1 MSPPEPS
8 TSIRAHLCGR
18 CHSVDLHISHNGS
31 NLAPIEEALL
41 RSFGIDERNYRHTLF
56 WHFRAEPCQVQRP
69 FADLARVAVCAPE
82 VLRRESLRVHV
93 CRMVKVVPGSGC
105 LAVGGGVVGGLA
117 AGLAVAGGGG
127 AGGAGTV
134 PMSVAGGSGGVL
146 GSGADLSGGQAR
158 TNRGGGETG
167 LPAGEEGGSPG
178 DKTTVG
184 QERVVSEGETAG
196 ASAEAA
202 TTGRTTAG
210 SDGEA
215 TASNADTTAPGGS
228 PGLIDEDTGSD
239 EDADEPAD
247 RRRNH
252 AAQPESSGT
261 TATSSSSEVAE
272 STNQSVASNSSE
284 PPPPSPSPSLSEN
297 SATADEIAFRL
308 KWSPGTC
315 QQLGLTPHTFSS
327 IRTLLDTSLVDIREH
342 IRDEIVQVL
351 QRILKRFPQFRD
363 HFRNTVAI
371 RYRAVINECTG
382 GHDVAD
388 LEDLSYGGRFTA
400 VSDLFVDPAMAPR
413 SVNARI
419 TLLLDDGS
427 DSSPAAKKR
436 KMSKVSPETLDF
448 DQLVQSTQDDVNPRR
463 KFIRLGEV
471 SEREI
476 IDSDDIAEEF
486 PILAEID
493 RQQRTLLFLWGTRAW
508 DFDDFCI
515 GDFELCKKTL
525 RFSQRLLWFD
535 RYHGVKSKSQLQERI
550 SARVTT
556 DQRMPFLPPLTFNAF
571 DPDEY
576 DPPFGTGVINK
587 YGVVVVIRFVS
598 HLPKAENE
606 RLAFH
611 KNFQLVVGDPDDY
624 ESIAKEVKTELENA
638 DETKRLFRAEYQD
651 RWQLQLWAMPHE
663 PAPRTLFR
671 FEPAGSD
678 GPGLV
683 KRFMSSRMLKR
694 GQPGCKL
701 YMEAHLWEVGDDEEQ
716 LVQHHAGIGSGHAS
730 GPCDLDGAEDAWLD
744 GSSAPTRHGRAGSR
758 KRKLTCSG
766 SAKKAGSA
774 HTQERGGI
782 LAVSHDNPEDTS
794 DHASSA
800 SDGGELRVAAAREA
814 SRLLLEDE
822 QVRLAMEP
830 PSEREVLEELPR
842 DDSLLWDA
850 LSTEDV
856 VGAGNVAADCGSK
869 ESGDDDDGSGDRDV
883 HGQDDETHHE
893 DRDSPASL
901 DEVDHTGAVRVEDEQ
916 SFSGTSS
923 SKQRDGSRADIRDG
937 EVGEDGDDDDD
948 DESSWLVHVPASLR
962 EEQRRQ

>member
-1 MSPPEPS
+1 MSPPAPS

-18 CHSVDLHISHNGS
+18 CHSVNLHISHNGS
-31 NLAPIEEALL
+31 NLAPIEKALL
-41 RSFGIDERNYRHTLF
+41 KSFGIDERNYSHSLF
-56 WHFRAEPCQVQRP
+56 WHFRTEHCQVQRP

-93 CRMVKVVPGSGC
+93 CRMVKVVPGPDC

-158 TNRGGGETG
+158 TNQRGGETG
-167 LPAGEEGGSPG
+167 LPAGEEGASPG

-184 QERVVSEGETAG
+184 QERVVSEGETAV
-196 ASAEAA
+196 ASADAA
-202 TTGRTTAG
+202 TTGRAT
-210 SDGEA
+210 
-215 TASNADTTAPGGS
+215 TASNAKSTAPGGS
-228 PGLIDEDTGSD
+228 AEVIDDDAESD
-239 EDADEPAD
+239 EDAGEPAD
-247 RRRNH
+247 RRRNR

-261 TATSSSSEVAE
+261 IATSGSSKIAE
-272 STNQSVASNSSE
+272 STSQSAADNSSE
-284 PPPPSPSPSLSEN
+284 PPSPKHSPPPSVA
-297 SATADEIAFRL
+297 SATVADEVALRIE
-308 KWSPGTC
+308 WSQDTC
-315 QQLGLTPHTFSS
+315 QQLGLVPHTFSN
-327 IRTLLDTSLVDIREH
+327 IRTQLDTSLVDVRER
-342 IRDEIVQVL
+342 IRDEIVRFL
-351 QRILKRFPQFRD
+351 RKFPQLRD
-363 HFRNTVAI
+363 HFRDTIAI
-371 RYRAVINECTG
+371 RYRAVVNIHSG
-382 GHDVAD
+382 GHDVVD

-400 VSDLFVDPAMAPR
+400 VSDLFVDPSMAPR
-413 SVNARI
+413 SVNVRI
-419 TLLLDDGS
+419 TLFLDDGS

-448 DQLVQSTQDDVNPRR
+448 DQPVQSTQDDVNPRR
-463 KFIRLGEV
+463 NFIRLGEV

-515 GDFELCKKTL
+515 GGFELCKKAL

-678 GPGLV
+678 GPSLV
-683 KRFMSSRMLKR
+683 KRFMSSRMLRR

-701 YMEAHLWEVGDDEEQ
+701 YMEAHLWEVGDDDEQ

-744 GSSAPTRHGRAGSR
+744 GSSAPTRQGRATAK
-758 KRKLTCSG
+758 KRKLTRAEG
-766 SAKKAGSA
+766 AKKVHSTHAEKHAS
-774 HTQERGGI
+774 T
-782 LAVSHDNPEDTS
+782 LAVSHDNPEDAS

-800 SDGGELRVAAAREA
+800 SDGDELRVAAAREQY
-814 SRLLLEDE
+814 RLVEDE
-822 QVRLAMEP
+822 RQLRLAMEA
-830 PSEREVLEELPR
+830 SEREVLEGLPR

-850 LSTEDV
+850 LSTEDM

-883 HGQDDETHHE
+883 HGQNDETHHE

-962 EEQRRQ
+962 AEQRRQ